1 MDETTAMNLIYMDH
15 HATTPLDAEVLA
27 AMMPALTSEYGNPS
41 SNTHAYGHAAR
52 YMVDSARAQVAQ
64 LVGAPRP
71 DDIIFTSGATE
82 ADNLALKGIAHAKDY
97 MPARN
102 IVTLAIE
109 HKAVLDAARRL
120 QKENVEIRF
129 AAIDPYGVVDLDDLA
144 AKIDKNTILI
154 SIQTANS
161 EIGTIQPIREIGVIA
176 KKHGVP
182 FHTDAVQALGRYEID
197 VMRDHIDMLSISA
210 HKMYGPKG
218 IGALYVRRG
227 LKLTPIIDGG
237 GHERNMRSGTLN
249 VPGIVGLGKAA
260 EIAKRDLKSE
270 SERLLKLRNRL
281 EDGIL
286 RRIEHVRINGHPTN
300 RLPNNLNV
308 AFAYVEGESLI
319 LACRGVAL
327 SSGSACTSTSLQSS
341 YVLKAINVPDFLAH
355 GSLRFGLGKSNSEEH
370 VDIVLDLLE
379 KGVRRLREMSPLYD
393 MAKEGVSI
401 ESAHFSRHAR
411 GK

>member
-1 MDETTAMNLIYMDH
+1 MNLIYMDH